1 MKADVDVGGR
11 SQMGR
16 ESPSKE
22 GGKSGEEGAGGVVER
37 EGGWNEECLFVYCCR
52 TTVQL
57 NSRQRPAR
65 EC

>member
-22 GGKSGEEGAGGVVER
+22 GRKSGEEGAGGVVES
-37 EGGWNEECLFVYCCR
+37 GWNEECLFVYCCR

-57 NSRQRPAR
+57 NSRRPAR